1 LPATSHLGAVYI
13 DSPDDNPT
21 IGFTERRNI
30 HQLLGSYLL
39 ERKIEYF
46 ISSIETPSPKES
58 LSKKMS
64 VFGLEKRL
72 IFNPNYTTVATTFFI
87 LFF

>member
-1 LPATSHLGAVYI
+1 LPATSHLGAVYA

-30 HQLLGSYLL
+30 HQLLGSYML

-46 ISSIETPSPKES
+46 ISSIETPSLKES
-58 LSKKMS
+58 LRKKIR
-64 VFGLEKRL
+64 VFGLEKRR
-72 IFNPNYTTVATTFFI
+72 IFSPHYTAVATAFFI